1 MKINLVIELLCLAFV
16 VLGVCLIKDNKLKL
30 DELQNSDEY
39 LEKFASEKYLMKK
52 ADEEIF
58 IIK

>member
-1 MKINLVIELLCLAFV
+1 MDSKIIELNKEYQYYEDE
-16 VLGVCLIKDNKLKL
+16 IKDNKLKL

-39 LEKFASEKYLMKK
+39 LEKFAREKYLMKK